1 VSFEITPIGG
11 YGSKAPFAIESRE
24 PAGSLSALGPEY
36 RKLLDD
42 AKYVTLGMTDAKG
55 RVQLTPMWFRMAP
68 DGEHFEINT
77 AKGRAKDRHMRRDG
91 RVTIQVTTP
100 ENPYHWVTI
109 YGQVADVI
117 DESDPER
124 GHLATES
131 IDAMLE
137 IIEGLRVFLKQVPL
151 DRVVFG
157 SYMPYFYIEAS
168 LLKFRESDGPEEQA
182 RAIRVDNARRILRRA
197 QAAG

>member
-24 PAGSLSALGPEY
+24 AAASLSALGPEY
-36 RKLLDD
+36 RKLLEDS
-42 AKYVTLGMTDAKG
+42 KYVTLGMTDAKG

-77 AKGRAKDRHMRRDG
+77 AKGRAKDGHMRRDG
-91 RVTIQVTTP
+91 RVTIQVTNP

-117 DESDPER
+117 EESDPER

-131 IDAMLE
+131 ID
-137 IIEGLRVFLKQVPL
+137 
-151 DRVVFG
+151 
-157 SYMPYFYIEAS
+157 S
-168 LLKFRESDGPEEQA
+168 LSE
-182 RAIRVDNARRILRRA
+182 RAIGQRPYPMRAPGEERVLFMIAPTQVTTFGA
-197 QAAG
+197 P